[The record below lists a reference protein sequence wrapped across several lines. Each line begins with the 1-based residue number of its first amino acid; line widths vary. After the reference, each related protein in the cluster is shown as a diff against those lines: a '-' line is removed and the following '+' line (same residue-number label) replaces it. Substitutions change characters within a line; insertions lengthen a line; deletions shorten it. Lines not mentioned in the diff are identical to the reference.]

1 METGK
6 ALRGANKKGSKTISH
21 DNDRLQLFMPSA
33 INSFHLA
40 LDELESDIVG
50 RSIADSGGMLTRA
63 GEG

>member
-6 ALRGANKKGSKTISH
+6 ALRAANKKGSKTISH

-50 RSIADSGGMLTRA
+50 FDRLICG
-63 GEG
+63 